1 MLFAEEL
8 FGGSLIRR
16 YKRFLADIKL
26 DSGEQITAHCANS
39 GSMMGCDAPGS
50 AVLLSKSTNLKR
62 KLPYTWELVR
72 VGSTWVGINTMR
84 PNHIVEEGIRQG
96 RVPELNS
103 YDKVRREVRYGTNS
117 RIDLLLSTDGAPE
130 SCYVEVKNVTLA
142 EGDLALFPDAVTA
155 RGTKHLGELTDMV
168 AQGHRAVMFYLV
180 NRQDCASMALAEIID
195 PVYAEALS
203 LAAANGV
210 EVLAYRAL
218 LDESGI
224 ELDSPLPVSF

>member
-1 MLFAEEL
+1 MRYAEEL

-16 YKRFLADIKL
+16 YKRFLADIEL

-39 GSMMGCDAPGS
+39 GSMLGCDVPGS

-103 YDKVRREVRYGTNS
+103 YD
-117 RIDLLLSTDGAPE
+117 
-130 SCYVEVKNVTLA
+130 
-142 EGDLALFPDAVTA
+142 
-155 RGTKHLGELTDMV
+155 
-168 AQGHRAVMFYLV
+168 
-180 NRQDCASMALAEIID
+180 
-195 PVYAEALS
+195 
-203 LAAANGV
+203 
-210 EVLAYRAL
+210 
-218 LDESGI
+218 
-224 ELDSPLPVSF
+224 